1 MADLSF
7 SSTPILGDLYTN
19 AQDALTRSIQLGC
32 NGYRTYIVNG
42 VTSYVPCS
50 TYIEYE
56 KTLRFHNA
64 QGKLAA
70 FGSDVFGDKLVGMQ
84 FANSK
89 TEISKGDPFFTLG
102 NFSISKS
109 IVASKPITVGSAP
122 DLTKQFTLDS
132 IAKANNLSST
142 DVVASVNDSIANNLK
157 ATVLF
162 DPHKLENYVRFSS
175 LTEGFKNSIIEITQN
190 YPGGI
195 KLSPTSILNP
205 TVTNF
210 VGYVS
215 DNSSTFKVNVLSMF
229 NPFGVDFTKAST
241 TKIDDSS
248 LTILRNFGKSLTD
261 FVVLYN
267 GIEYPIVSATL
278 PTTSTDNLTGLVLTV
293 SGLPFVDKLNANNEA
308 NISFYIKPS
317 AAKYDEF
324 INNLSQLSKFLL
336 TYNVNE
342 KKYKSEFTRP
352 VYDDNGNLSL
362 MKEAIYFPIYDSVN
376 INLFD
381 SDFDDFLSTLN
392 DISADYDNYKT
403 NIISRFLTTDSLH
416 EFDTP
421 DRKMEVVFQM
431 YGRIFDEVQK
441 YIDGLSYMT
450 NLSYDKIENIPDV
463 LVKNFATMLGIDSF
477 TEQNI
482 DTMVDNLFTVAD
494 TKTTT
499 ITPAE
504 LDIELWRRIAI
515 NAFYLFKSKGTRK
528 GIDFIL
534 KLVGVPEYLI
544 EINEYIYIAENTID
558 PISKL
563 NQIYE
568 TTNVIDPLSLLG
580 NYPFDVNGYPTI
592 PANVSYQEDGGYF
605 TQDSSNIGPYDFGK
619 KYIKAYTNFDGA
631 KGFTLFKTIDNV
643 KSWVY
648 SETPRYNENDNDL
661 RSTYYYEKDSRLTI
675 NSKELEVYLSLDR
688 IMDYS
693 IYSYFKN
700 FHVDIDTNLFS
711 GYTRTIQPG
720 KITFNQFMKQALD
733 EYIQVENRK
742 TIKTYPTLTKIYFDF
757 MKLSNEYVTYDKG
770 LDFLSYFD
778 TYWVNLIKQFTPA
791 TSIINTGKK
800 IKNSAFNDNKFVYK
814 QGLNKDVSWLG
825 TVGSEFSMKAQK
837 PVYQGQNNVNGNI
850 GANKPSIQGVPVE
863 FGISGNL
870 GTRLV
875 GIDPT
880 INEYFGVY
888 YSNTQWCSGGYNV
901 TDWLPN
907 TDFTVTGYSGNINEI
922 YGRTASNSLLFN
934 SNPNKLR
941 RYGVFV
947 SYNGELFR
955 LNTIAAYFPY
965 PGGYPFTSSIGTS
978 YINIVSLFHPDT
990 SSFTLTGT
998 TYVQTPY
1005 HSVPFMIYSGTT
1017 TSSFSR
1023 TFMATGTPLYTHI
1036 PRGTDAKNITFPDCN
1051 GITNALP
1058 NQVEKEYF
1066 LKSISLGYAYIDM
1079 GVTFDCPPPQPHV
1092 CYYDYSGRTVSLNIN
1107 SSATNIYPANAV
1119 YVDDNNITRTI
1130 RQPYYYGY
1138 SKNTSITAPSNYVLG
1153 KSGAWAVPYRK
1164 RKIWTSGTT
1173 YYQNELIEYT
1183 PTPNITYVVT
1193 GITASGTTTAP
1204 VVSTT
1209 SGIAISTYNKGD
1221 MFSLYSGRTIT
1232 DPLMHVAPAYIDKMD
1247 LSMST
1252 PSIPINLSKSINLDY
1267 IFSGTTRNNTY
1278 LVQNNVINN
1287 TLYISDGF
1295 TLNFDGFYPVDNTQ
1309 IGPFYVPQTDETLI
1323 QTLND
1328 TLDLI
1333 PNQSNYVSIQ
1343 SLNTNFDSAS
1353 ADLTLVPN
1361 NTGYYLINQNSYLKF
1376 NIILYFTTEYYN
1388 NQSVKVRLV
1397 NNYGVV
1403 INEQEF
1409 LISGSNTPDQNMV
1422 EFIFEGFFVANEKV
1436 FLVVEPV
1443 DQACTLQRY
1452 ETIDYVYDDPALNV
1466 YDPVDDGRF
1475 RLMFNSGRKVVYGTE
1490 YEYGLS
1496 IAPLVG
1502 KFDTQTGT
1510 TQSFISV
1517 DNYIFEDNRPGT
1529 NHYYLN
1535 VPRLK
1540 YNQTTDTNR
1549 IFNKLFVDYY
1559 QKFHNDLYATD
1570 TDKMLYDKDIKYDK
1584 VNFNFNISTKKLPY
1598 NSITTSSIGQYG
1610 IPYTYN
1616 ITAADYYLGNVPEFY
1631 EGASVT
1637 NNIIIGKNIRRR
1649 LFDTDNAYPY
1659 IPSRSALNGSAIV
1672 GTGNTFTYQLF
1683 QAYDSGILDYTQL
1696 DLNNPGTI
1704 YDKRRVLITGT
1715 TYQLEN
1721 EVYSNELYQAILSSI
1736 EPYSPNIMNYQIN
1749 DMVKFTINNYKR
1761 VVPTTSGYSIETVN
1775 VDRVFVCTN
1784 DITPAHCY
1792 KLISGTTTYAY
1803 SINPIYAPNGA
1814 HSCFEELIR
1823 FDPKNYSPWGY
1834 ERFSHY
1840 NVNRTNI
1847 YPYTGGEL
1855 ISYNETGTTL
1865 NLSFGNLVSYAGG
1878 VYRFIYNKPLV
1889 YSTGVTTSNG
1899 QFYNRFDIIGRQI
1912 GSNFRWF
1919 QNLQSSMA
1927 PFILSN
1933 DPAISFG
1940 HWTQL
1945 TTTGADVSSS
1955 NNPFQYGI
1963 VRSIYTP
1970 SLGFTL
1976 NNENNVAIRLP
1987 NLIPSDLYGNTLGW
2001 ILSGTTGTGTLVTT
2015 PIGANKNIIGSGCMY
2030 LDSLPISNT
2039 YNTINTLGYYEYSYQ
2054 PNGTNIMNYDGGNN
2068 ILINYYTP
2076 TNEVG
2081 NVYYYPTEN
2090 HMYNLDYDYDT
2101 SVGTRRMDKFNMN
2114 YCPIFEWLCY
2124 DSNVNNPRDF
2134 QSTRGYYSSSQYMIN
2149 RYAVSRGILYRNLSN
2164 IATTTALPFQDTVNW
2179 VPADFCLVDNYT
2191 FYKDRTKVSVYE
2203 SDIYSLTDAVKNNLN
2218 FFKSNL
2224 LLQTGFTVNSFNGSS
2239 IDAKLKSGLD
2249 TFYDATD
2256 STRYE
2261 VASYGNV
2268 GYRKVNND
2276 IIMDYYY
2283 TKDIVGL
2290 PRTGEFIGK
2299 LSITDPCGHSATAIL
2314 GLLFNTDVT
2323 QITAI
2328 QPNYVT
2334 QTGFNTANNV
2344 TTNYYIRLTINQGG
2358 ANTLK
2363 ITWSTDSGVSGTS
2376 TVNSGT
2382 SFDKTIAVPAGSTL
2396 TVSYSYDTSNKNTMY
2411 DNGYFNTVP
2420 LFDSN
2425 NNGLNTTTIA
2435 TNISYSNL
2443 TEIRTVTLP
2452 NITQNNLLIFNVKGL
2467 TGNNRNDYAIKNQ
2480 IKL

>member
-1 MADLSF
+1 MADLNF

-19 AQDALTRSIQLGC
+19 AQDALNRSIQLGC

-56 KTLRFHNA
+56 KTLRFYNV

-84 FANSK
+84 FANAK

-102 NFSISKS
+102 NFGISRS
-109 IVASKPITVGSAP
+109 VIASKPITVGSTP
-122 DLTKQFTLDS
+122 DTTKQFTLDS
-132 IAKANNLSST
+132 IAKANKMSSS
-142 DVVASVNDSIANNLK
+142 DVVASVNNSVTNSLK

-162 DPHKLENYVRFSS
+162 DPLKLENYVRFSS
-175 LTEGFKNSIIEITQN
+175 LSEGFKNAIIEITQS

-205 TVTNF
+205 TVTNY

-215 DNSSTFKVNVLSMF
+215 DNTSTFKVNVLSVF
-229 NPFGVDFTKAST
+229 NPFGIDFTKASV
-241 TKIDDSS
+241 TKIDDPT
-248 LTILRNFGKSLTD
+248 LTILRNFGKTYTD
-261 FVVLYN
+261 FVILYN
-267 GIEYPIVSATL
+267 GVEYPIVNAVL
-278 PTTSTDNLTGLVLTV
+278 PTTSTDTATGLVLTV
-293 SGLPFVDKLNANNEA
+293 SGLPFGDKLNANNDA
-308 NISFYIKPS
+308 NVSFYIKPS
-317 AAKYDEF
+317 AAKYDDF
-324 INNLSQLSKFLL
+324 INGLSDLSKFLL

-362 MKEAIYFPIYDSVN
+362 INEVIYFPVYDSVN

-381 SDFDDFLSTLN
+381 SDFDDFLSSLN
-392 DISADYDNYKT
+392 DISVDYDNYKT

-431 YGRIFDEVQK
+431 YGRIFDEIQK

-450 NLSYDKIENIPDV
+450 NLSYDKVENIPDV

-482 DTMVDNLFTVAD
+482 DTIVSNLFTVAD
-494 TKTTT
+494 TKTTA

-534 KLVGVPEYLI
+534 RLVGVPDYLI
-544 EINEYIYIAENTID
+544 DINEYIYIAENTID

-563 NQIYE
+563 NQIYK

-605 TQDSSNIGPYDFGK
+605 TQDSDNIGPYDFGK
-619 KYIKAYTNFDGA
+619 KYIKAYTNFDGT
-631 KGFTLFKTIDNV
+631 KGFTLFKTVDNV
-643 KSWVY
+643 KSWMY
-648 SETPRYNENDNDL
+648 SETPRFNENENDL

-675 NSKELEVYLSLDR
+675 NSKELGVYLSLDR
-688 IMDYS
+688 IMDHS
-693 IYSYFKN
+693 IYSYYKN
-700 FHVDIDTNLFS
+700 NNINIDTNLFS
-711 GYTRTIQPG
+711 GYTNTIQPN
-720 KITFNQFMKQALD
+720 KITFNQFMKQVLD

-757 MKLSNEYVTYDKG
+757 MRLSGEYVTYDKG

-778 TYWVNLIKQFTPA
+778 TYWLNLIKQFTPA
-791 TSIINTGKK
+791 TSIVNGGKK
-800 IKNSAFNDNKFVYK
+800 FKNSAFNDNKFVYK
-814 QGLNKDVSWLG
+814 QGLNKAVNWLG
-825 TVGSEFSMKAQK
+825 TVGSEFSMTAQK

-850 GANKPSIQGVPVE
+850 GANRPSIQGTPVE
-863 FGISGNL
+863 FGINGKV
-870 GTRLV
+870 GTRIV
-875 GIDPT
+875 GLDTT

-888 YSNTQWCSGGYNV
+888 YSNAQWCSGGYNV

-934 SNPNKLR
+934 SDPNKLR

-947 SYNGELFR
+947 AYNGDLFR
-955 LNTIAAYFPY
+955 LNTIPAYFPH
-965 PGGYPFTSSIGTS
+965 PGGYPFTSATSTS
-978 YINIVSLFHPDT
+978 YINTVSFYQPNT
-990 SSFTLTGT
+990 NSFTLTGT
-998 TYVQTPY
+998 TYSQTPY
-1005 HSVPFMIYSGTT
+1005 NSVPFMIYSGTT
-1017 TSSFSR
+1017 SSSSSR
-1023 TFMATGTPLYTHI
+1023 RFMVSGTPLYTYI

-1079 GVTFDCPPPQPHV
+1079 GVSFDCPPPQPHV
-1092 CYYDYSGRTVSLNIN
+1092 CYYDYSGRTINLNFN
-1107 SSATNIYPANAV
+1107 SSTYI
-1119 YVDDNNITRTI
+1119 DDYNVTRTI

-1138 SKNTSITAPSNYVLG
+1138 SKNISLTAPPNYVLG
-1153 KSGAWAVPYRK
+1153 KSGAWAVPYKK
-1164 RKIWTSGTT
+1164 RKIWTLGTT

-1183 PTPNITYVVT
+1183 PTPNVTYIVT
-1193 GITASGTTTAP
+1193 GITATGTTTTP
-1204 VVSTT
+1204 VASIT
-1209 SGIAISTYNKGD
+1209 SGIAISTYDKGD

-1232 DPLMHVAPAYIDKMD
+1232 DPLMHVAPAYIDKID
-1247 LSMST
+1247 LVMST
-1252 PSIPINLSKSINLDY
+1252 PSIPINLSKVINLNY
-1267 IFSGTTRNNTY
+1267 VFSGATRNNTY
-1278 LVQNNVINN
+1278 LVENNVINN
-1287 TLYISDGF
+1287 TLYVSDGF
-1295 TLNFDGFYPVDNTQ
+1295 TLNFNGFYPVNNTQ
-1309 IGPFYVPQTDETLI
+1309 IGPFYVPNSDEALI
-1323 QTLND
+1323 QTLNE

-1353 ADLTLVPN
+1353 DDLTLIPN
-1361 NTGYYLINQNSYLKF
+1361 NTGYYLVNQNSYLKF
-1376 NIILYFTTEYYN
+1376 NITLYFTTQYFN
-1388 NQSVKVRLV
+1388 NQTVKVRLV
-1397 NNYGVV
+1397 NNYGVI

-1422 EFIFEGFFVANEKV
+1422 EFIFEGFFVVNEKV
-1436 FLVVEPV
+1436 FLVVEPI
-1443 DQACTLQRY
+1443 DHACTLERY
-1452 ETIDYVYDDPALNV
+1452 EKIDYVYSDAILNG
-1466 YDPVDDGRF
+1466 YNPVDDGRF

-1496 IAPLVG
+1496 ISPLVG

-1559 QKFHNDLYATD
+1559 QKFHNDLYVTD
-1570 TDKMLYDKDIKYDK
+1570 TDKMLYDKNIKYDK
-1584 VNFNFNISTKKLPY
+1584 FDFNFNISTKKLPY

-1637 NNIIIGKNIRRR
+1637 NNILIGKNIRRR

-1659 IPSRSALNGSAIV
+1659 VPSRSVLNGAAIV

-1704 YDKRRVLITGT
+1704 YDNRRVLITGT

-1721 EVYSNELYQAILSSI
+1721 EVYNNELYQAILNSV
-1736 EPYSPNIMNYQIN
+1736 EPYSPNIINYQIN
-1749 DMVKFTINNYKR
+1749 DIVKFTINNYKQ
-1761 VVPTTSGYSIETVN
+1761 VVATTSGYSIQTVN
-1775 VDRVFVCTN
+1775 VDRIFVCTN

-1792 KLISGTTTYAY
+1792 KLVSGTTTYPY

-1814 HSCFEELIR
+1814 HSCFEELVK

-1840 NVNRTNI
+1840 NVNCTNI
-1847 YPYTGGEL
+1847 YPYTNNEL

-1865 NLSFGNLVSYAGG
+1865 NLSFGNLVSYGNS

-1889 YSTGVTTSNG
+1889 YSTGTTQSNG
-1899 QFYNRFDIIGRQI
+1899 QFYNILDVVNRKT
-1912 GSNFRWF
+1912 GSNVLLY
-1919 QNLQSSMA
+1919 QNQQTSDPYL
-1927 PFILSN
+1927 IN
-1933 DPAISFG
+1933 RDPASGYSYSKWNALSI
-1940 HWTQL
+1940 TNPQ
-1945 TTTGADVSSS
+1945 TSSL
-1955 NNPFQYGI
+1955 NPFFFCDPYA
-1963 VRSIYTP
+1963 VSDT
-1970 SLGFTL
+1970 SKM
-1976 NNENNVAIRLP
+1976 NHNVAMRLP
-1987 NLIPSDLYGNTLGW
+1987 NLIPSDSLGKTLGW
-2001 ILSGTTGTGTLVTT
+2001 VLSGVTTTGRAITVPTGTTKNVIGSYSAIIDTIVTT
-2015 PIGANKNIIGSGCMY
+2015 
-2030 LDSLPISNT
+2030 NT
-2039 YNTINTLGYYEYSYQ
+2039 YNTVNSLGYYTFEHLV
-2054 PNGTNIMNYDGGNN
+2054 GTASGTSLNIMNYDSGSNL
-2068 ILINYYTP
+2068 LISDYTP
-2076 TNEVG
+2076 TSEVG
-2081 NVYYYPTEN
+2081 NVYYYPIHG
-2090 HMYNLDYDYDT
+2090 HMYTVNYTDG
-2101 SVGTRRMDKFNMN
+2101 GTNRNDLFGMN
-2114 YCPIFEWLCY
+2114 HPPIFEWLCY
-2124 DSNVNNPRDF
+2124 SNNVNNPRDF
-2134 QSTRGYYSSSQYMIN
+2134 QPTRSYFSTSQYMID
-2149 RYAVSRGILYRNLSN
+2149 RYCVSRGILYRNLSN
-2164 IATTTALPFQDTVNW
+2164 VATTTALPFQDMVNW
-2179 VPADFCLVDNYT
+2179 IPADFCLVDNYT

-2203 SDIYSLTDAVKNNLN
+2203 SDIYSLTNTVKNNLK
-2218 FFKSNL
+2218 FFNDNL
-2224 LLQTGFTVNSFNGSS
+2224 SLQTGFTVNSFNGSS

-2283 TKDIVGL
+2283 TKDSVGL
-2290 PRTGEFIGK
+2290 PRTGEFVGK
-2299 LSITDPCGHSATAIL
+2299 LSITDPCGHSATAII

-2334 QTGFNTANNV
+2334 QTGFNTTNNV
-2344 TTNYYIRLTINQGG
+2344 TTNYYIRLTTNQGG
-2358 ANTLK
+2358 ANTVK
-2363 ITWSTDSGVSGTS
+2363 ITWSTDSGISGTV
-2376 TVNSGT
+2376 TVNSGA
-2382 SFDKTIAVPAGSTL
+2382 SFDKTIAVPSGSML
-2396 TVSYSYDTSNKNTMY
+2396 TVSYAYDTSNKNTIY
-2411 DNGYFNTVP
+2411 DAGYFNTVP
-2420 LFDSN
+2420 LFDNN

-2452 NITQNNLLIFNVKGL
+2452 NITQNNLLIFNVRGL
-2467 TGNNRNDYAIKNQ
+2467 TGNNRNNYAITNQ

>member
-19 AQDALTRSIQLGC
+19 AQDALARSIQLGC

-42 VTSYVPCS
+42 ITSYVPCS
-50 TYIEYE
+50 SYIEYE
-56 KTLRFHNA
+56 KTLRFHNQ

-84 FANSK
+84 FANAN

-109 IVASKPITVGSAP
+109 IVVSRPGNTISAP
-122 DLTKQFTLDS
+122 DTTKQFTLDS
-132 IAKANNLSST
+132 IAKSSNLSST
-142 DVVASVNDSIANNLK
+142 DVMTSVNNSINSNLK

-162 DPHKLENYVRFSS
+162 DPRKLENYVRFSS
-175 LTEGFKNSIIEITQN
+175 LAEGFKNSIIEITQS

-210 VGYVS
+210 IAYTS
-215 DNSSTFKVNVLSMF
+215 ANSATFKVNVLSMF
-229 NPFGVDFTKAST
+229 NPFGIDFTNAST
-241 TKIDDSS
+241 TKIDDPT
-248 LTILRNFGKSLTD
+248 LTILRNFGKSYTD
-261 FVVLYN
+261 FVILYN
-267 GIEYPIVSATL
+267 GIEYPITNATL
-278 PTTSTDNLTGLVLTV
+278 PTTSTDTSKGLVLTV
-293 SGLPFVDKLNANNEA
+293 SGLPFVDKLNNNNDANV
-308 NISFYIKPS
+308 SFHIKPS

-324 INNLSQLSKFLL
+324 ISNLSNLSKFLL

-352 VYDDNGNLSL
+352 VYDDNGNLTL
-362 MKEAIYFPIYDSVN
+362 MNEAVYFPMYDNVN
-376 INLFD
+376 LNLFD

-392 DISADYDNYKT
+392 DISSDYDNYKT

-421 DRKMEVVFQM
+421 DRKIEVVFQM

-463 LVKNFATMLGIDSF
+463 LVKNFANMLGIDSF

-482 DTMVDNLFTVAD
+482 DTMVANLFTVND

-534 KLVGVPEYLI
+534 KLVGVPDYLI
-544 EINEYIYIAENTID
+544 EINEYIYLADNTID

-563 NQIYE
+563 NQIYR

-580 NYPFDVNGYPTI
+580 NYPFDSNGYPTV
-592 PANVSYQEDGGYF
+592 PSNVSFQENGGYF
-605 TQDSSNIGPYDFGK
+605 TQDSGNIGPYDFGK
-619 KYIKAYTNFDGA
+619 KYINAYTNFDGV
-631 KGFTLFKTIDNV
+631 KGFTLFKTVDNV

-648 SETPRYNENDNDL
+648 SETPRYNQNDEEL
-661 RSTYYYEKDSRLTI
+661 RSTYYYEKDSRLAI

-688 IMDYS
+688 IMDHS
-693 IYSYFKN
+693 IYNYFKN
-700 FHVDIDTNLFS
+700 SNIDIDTNLFS
-711 GYTRTIQPG
+711 GYTKTIQPG
-720 KITFNQFMKQALD
+720 KITFNQFMKQVLD
-733 EYIQVENRK
+733 DYIQVENRK

-757 MKLSNEYVTYDKG
+757 MKLSGEYVTYDKG

-778 TYWVNLIKQFTPA
+778 TYWVNLIKQFIPA

-800 IKNSAFNDNKFVYK
+800 IKNTTFNDNKFVYK
-814 QGLNKDVSWLG
+814 QGLNNDINWLG
-825 TVGSEFSMKAQK
+825 TVGSEFRMKAQK

-850 GANKPSIQGVPVE
+850 GVNRPSIQGVPVE
-863 FGISGNL
+863 FGISGNIGVRVMGL
-870 GTRLV
+870 
-875 GIDPT
+875 DPT

-888 YSNTQWCSGGYNV
+888 YSNAQWCGDDYNV
-901 TDWLPN
+901 TDWLAN
-907 TDFTVTGYSGNINEI
+907 TDYTTTGYSG
-922 YGRTASNSLLFN
+922 SLLYN
-934 SNPNKLR
+934 SDKNELR

-947 SYNGELFR
+947 VYNGSLFR
-955 LNTIAAYFPY
+955 LNTLPAAIPNPY
-965 PGGYPFTSSIGTS
+965 GAPFDSIILPSFYS
-978 YINIVSLFHPDT
+978 YINNIKPITTEFT
-990 SSFTLTGT
+990 SGT
-998 TYVQTPY
+998 TYNQKPNNAKYIVYNGTAIR
-1005 HSVPFMIYSGTT
+1005 FTYS
-1017 TSSFSR
+1017 
-1023 TFMATGTPLYTHI
+1023 GTPLYTYI
-1036 PRGTDAKNITFPDCN
+1036 PRGIDAKNITFPDCN
-1051 GITNALP
+1051 GITNPLP

-1092 CYYDYSGRTVSLNIN
+1092 CYYDYSGRTINLNFN
-1107 SSATNIYPANAV
+1107 SSASNIYPTNAT
-1119 YVDDNNITRTI
+1119 YIDNNNVTRTI

-1138 SKNTSITAPSNYVLG
+1138 SKNTSTIAPSNYVLG
-1153 KSGAWAVPYRK
+1153 KSAAWAVPYKK
-1164 RKIWTSGTT
+1164 RKVWASGTT
-1173 YYQNELIEYT
+1173 YYQNELIKYT
-1183 PTPNITYVVT
+1183 PTPNVTYIVT
-1193 GITASGTTTAP
+1193 GITASGTTTTP
-1204 VVSTT
+1204 VVSMT
-1209 SGIAISTYNKGD
+1209 SGIAVSTYAKGD
-1221 MFSLYSGRTIT
+1221 MFSLYSGRTKT

-1247 LSMST
+1247 LSMT
-1252 PSIPINLSKSINLDY
+1252 IPSIAINLSKSINLDY
-1267 IFSGTTRNNTY
+1267 VFSGITRNDTY

-1287 TLYISDGF
+1287 TLYVSDSF
-1295 TLNFDGFYPVDNTQ
+1295 NLNFDGFYSVNNTQ
-1309 IGPFYVPQTDETLI
+1309 IGPFYVPMSDETLI

-1343 SLNTNFDSAS
+1343 SLNTNFDSS
-1353 ADLTLVPN
+1353 STDLTLVPN

-1452 ETIDYVYDDPALNV
+1452 EKIDYVYDNPALDV
-1466 YDPVDDGRF
+1466 YDPVDEGRF

-1490 YEYGLS
+1490 LEYGLS
-1496 IAPLVG
+1496 ISPLIG
-1502 KFDTQTGT
+1502 KYDTQTGT

-1540 YNQTTDTNR
+1540 YNQTTDPNR

-1559 QKFHNDLYATD
+1559 QKFHSDLYATD
-1570 TDKMLYDKDIKYDK
+1570 TDKMLYDKNIKYDK
-1584 VNFNFNISTKKLPY
+1584 INFNFNINTKKLPY

-1610 IPYTYN
+1610 VPYNYN
-1616 ITAADYYLGNVPEFY
+1616 ITANDYYLGNVPEFY

-1637 NNIIIGKNIRRR
+1637 NNILIGKNIRRR

-1659 IPSRSALNGSAIV
+1659 IPSRSGLNGSAII

-1683 QAYDSGILDYTQL
+1683 QAYDSGLLDYTQL

-1721 EVYSNELYQAILSSI
+1721 EVYSNEIYQTILNSVELYSQ
-1736 EPYSPNIMNYQIN
+1736 NIINYQTN

-1775 VDRVFVCTN
+1775 VDRVFVCTQ

-1792 KLISGTTTYAY
+1792 KIVSGTTTYPY
-1803 SINPIYAPNGA
+1803 GINPIYAPLGA
-1814 HSCFEELIR
+1814 HSCFDELVR

-1834 ERFSHY
+1834 ERFFHY
-1840 NVNRTNI
+1840 NVNQTNI
-1847 YPYTGGEL
+1847 YPYTNGE
-1855 ISYNETGTTL
+1855 IVNYVETGTTL
-1865 NLSFGNLVSYAGG
+1865 NLSFGNLVSYGG
-1878 VYRFIYNKPLV
+1878 SVYRFIYNKPLV
-1889 YSTGVTTSNG
+1889 YFTGTTGNYNG
-1899 QFYNRFDIIGRQI
+1899 QFYNTLDLVSYFVGTNTNWYQRQPFSTGNPLLTSYTPTSGY
-1912 GSNFRWF
+1912 GS
-1919 QNLQSSMA
+1919 
-1927 PFILSN
+1927 
-1933 DPAISFG
+1933 
-1940 HWTQL
+1940 WTQL
-1945 TTTGADVSSS
+1945 TTGGTTPDYMSSS
-1955 NNPFQYGI
+1955 NPFQFCAGSSAPA
-1963 VRSIYTP
+1963 RGR
-1970 SLGFTL
+1970 LQH
-1976 NNENNVAIRLP
+1976 NVAVRLP
-1987 NLIPSDLYGNTLGW
+1987 NLIPSDSSGRTIGWVVSGSTDGTAFNLFTQPQKGSLG
-2001 ILSGTTGTGTLVTT
+2001 
-2015 PIGANKNIIGSGCMY
+2015 NIIGSY
-2030 LDSLPISNT
+2030 PIIIDAIAISNT
-2039 YNTINTLGYYEYSYQ
+2039 YNTVNSLGYYSFENFVGETAGVSM
-2054 PNGTNIMNYDGGNN
+2054 NIMNYDSSTNL
-2068 ILINYYTP
+2068 LINNQSITS
-2076 TNEVG
+2076 EVG
-2081 NVYYYPTEN
+2081 NISYYPIIQT
-2090 HMYNLDYDYDT
+2090 MYNTNFIGGGAKRDDL
-2101 SVGTRRMDKFNMN
+2101 FNLN
-2114 YCPIFEWLCY
+2114 HQPIFEWLCY
-2124 DSNVNNPRDF
+2124 NGRVNNPRDF
-2134 QSTRGYYSSSQYMIN
+2134 QKTRNYYSYSQYMID

-2164 IATTTALPFQDTVNW
+2164 IATTTSLPFQDTVNW

-2203 SDIYSLTDAVKNNLN
+2203 SDIYSLTDAVKSNLN

-2224 LLQTGFTVNSFNGSS
+2224 LLQSGFTINSFKGSS

-2249 TFYDATD
+2249 AFYDATD
-2256 STRYE
+2256 GTTHE
-2261 VASYGNV
+2261 VASYGTV
-2268 GYRKVNND
+2268 GYRRVNGD

-2283 TKDIVGL
+2283 TKDSVGL

-2299 LSITDPCGHSATAIL
+2299 LSITDPCGHSATAII
-2314 GLLFNTDVT
+2314 GLLFNTDIT
-2323 QITAI
+2323 QITSI

-2334 QTGFNTANNV
+2334 QTGFNTTTNV
-2344 TTNYYIRLTINQGG
+2344 TTNYYVRLTMNQGG
-2358 ANTLK
+2358 ANTVK
-2363 ITWSTDSGVSGTS
+2363 ISWSTDSGVSGTS

-2382 SFDKTIAVPAGSTL
+2382 SFDRTIPVPAGSIL
-2396 TVSYSYDTSNKNTMY
+2396 TVSYSYDTTNKNTMY
-2411 DNGYFNTVP
+2411 DSGYYNTVP